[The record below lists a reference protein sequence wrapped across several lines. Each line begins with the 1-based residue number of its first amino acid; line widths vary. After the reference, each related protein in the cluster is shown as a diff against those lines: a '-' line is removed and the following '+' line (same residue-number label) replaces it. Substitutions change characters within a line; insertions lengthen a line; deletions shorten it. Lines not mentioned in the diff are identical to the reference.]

1 MGMEEI
7 HILQEVQA
15 LGLVRQRV
23 LWKIP
28 GEMPLAVSGG
38 AGFAVGA
45 SLPGQGCS
53 LSNQGSEI

>member
-1 MGMEEI
+1 MEEI

-28 GEMPLAVSGG
+28 GEMPLAVAGG
-38 AGFAVGA
+38 AGFAVDV